1 MTIEL
6 LSKEYQIDEAQIKQ
20 VMADG
25 FTLEEIE
32 EMVIAS
38 EL

>member
-6 LSKEYQIDEAQIKQ
+6 LAKEYQIDAEQIEQ
-20 VMADG
+20 VIADG
-25 FTLEEIE
+25 FTLEEVE
-32 EMVIAS
+32 EMLIAS

>member
-1 MTIEL
+1 MTVEQL
-6 LSKEYQIDEAQIKQ
+6 AKEYQIDAEQIEQ

-25 FTLEEIE
+25 FTLEEVE
-32 EMVIAS
+32 EMLIEA